1 MSLEQRVLQ
10 LFVSGVTNGSI
21 YALLGLG
28 LVLVYSTTRVVNVA
42 IGDFATLCALAA
54 ATLVT
59 RGWGLLPAVAAGALL
74 AAAAAALAYRV
85 AIHPARR
92 RGADP
97 VTLMIIT
104 IALHLAL
111 QGTAQALW
119 GTQPYTLPAL
129 SPGPPVHVL
138 LAVVDRQ
145 KLWVLAVSFAIVTLL
160 ALFFNRTTAGR
171 ALRAC
176 AVNPTAARLTGIPVH
191 RMGLAAFA
199 LGAVLAAVSGA
210 LIAPITLATY
220 DMGLMLGL
228 KGFVGAV
235 IGGLVNYPLT
245 VAGCILLGLLES
257 FAAGFLASGYRDAV
271 AFVVLIAVLM
281 ARALPLLRHGVMV
294 SEEAAKE

>member
-1 MSLEQRVLQ
+1 MSLAQQVLQ
-10 LFVSGVTNGSI
+10 LLVSGVTNGAI

-28 LVLVYSTTRVVNVA
+28 LVLVYSSTRIVNVA
-42 IGDFATLCALAA
+42 IGEFATFGALTA
-54 ATLVT
+54 ATLVA
-59 RGWGLLPAVAAGALL
+59 RGWPLFAAIAAGVAFAAAVAAA
-74 AAAAAALAYRV
+74 AYRL
-85 AIHPARR
+85 ALDPARKR
-92 RGADP
+92 AADP

-111 QGTAQALW
+111 QGVAQALW
-119 GTQPYTLPAL
+119 GTQPYSLPAL
-129 SPGPPVHVL
+129 SPGAPVHVW

-145 KLWVLAVSFAIVTLL
+145 KIWVLGASVFILLLL
-160 ALFFNRTTAGR
+160 ALFFTRTLAGK

-176 AVNPTAARLTGIPVH
+176 AVNPTGARLSGVPVH
-191 RMGLAAFA
+191 RMGMVAFV
-199 LGAVLAAVSGA
+199 LGATLAAVSGV

-228 KGFVGAV
+228 KGFVGAT

-245 VAGCILLGLLES
+245 VAGCLLLGLLES

-281 ARALPLLRHGVMV
+281 WRALPLLRHGVIV
-294 SEEAAKE
+294 SEEATRE